1 VSPGGMA
8 TLECAVANVGADKVH
23 MIWIR
28 QSPGQ
33 KPEGVLSFLTDL
45 KIYRAPGIPE
55 RFEPS
60 RDAANK
66 TFLLTIREVQA
77 GDDSIYFCFAYY
89 GSAGVQTWG
98 EGTRVRV
105 LRSDLPQPRM
115 QLFPPAQ
122 EELATGAA
130 TLTCLV
136 SGFFP
141 GYVEVQWK
149 REGQRQAQ
157 GVSTGPV
164 ALGPDQTYAV
174 SSHLRVSAGEWH
186 AGTRYSC
193 LARHESLRSPLER
206 SISAQACRPAQPHK
220 EPLLPEP
227 GQAPGP
233 AWVWVLSPPRE
244 TQLNEAKAEISDNIV
259 TQTHS
264 VPDLSFAFYTSDGVQ
279 TWGEGTRV
287 RVLSEYGAG
296 CSLSRV
302 HPGGWDTGPAGT
314 CETAR
319 MGTPAV
325 STGSDLPQPHMQLFP
340 PAQEELATGAATLTF
355 LVSGFFPGYVE
366 VQWEREGQRQA
377 QGVSTGP
384 VALGPDKTYTVSSHL
399 TVPVGEWHV
408 GTNYSCLVLHE
419 SLRSPLESQ
428 ACLPVWPCGE

>member
-1 VSPGGMA
+1 MRPLQGLLLLLCLAGGRCQYASFSQSPAEISVSPGGMA

-233 AWVWVLSPPRE
+233 ACGTTDMAMPSTVESRE
-244 TQLNEAKAEISDNIV
+244 LLCASGSQA
-259 TQTHS
+259 
-264 VPDLSFAFYTSDGVQ
+264 
-279 TWGEGTRV
+279 
-287 RVLSEYGAG
+287 
-296 CSLSRV
+296 SLL
-302 HPGGWDTGPAGT
+302 P
-314 CETAR
+314 
-319 MGTPAV
+319 
-325 STGSDLPQPHMQLFP
+325 TGSNKPW
-340 PAQEELATGAATLTF
+340 T
-355 LVSGFFPGYVE
+355 
-366 VQWEREGQRQA
+366 
-377 QGVSTGP
+377 
-384 VALGPDKTYTVSSHL
+384 
-399 TVPVGEWHV
+399 
-408 GTNYSCLVLHE
+408 E
-419 SLRSPLESQ
+419 SK
-428 ACLPVWPCGE
+428 